1 MTVLRPPPPLVADL
15 QHETKSI
22 VQEFAMLNDGNLL
35 KKKFKLSLDQGHN
48 SPHKEAPPL
57 IPTDLAKDEN
67 FSQRQKTIVS
77 PNRPNALSNLPQN
90 ELHILQQEHLLSN
103 LNQSEQSAAIQ
114 AFNTRRPGFMSSLQ
128 TKGVVTGEQQSPRFR
143 LPVSPS
149 IGINNIRT
157 GQQNI
162 PQNSPF
168 VLNNQNIQQV
178 VRPQIPSPMS
188 QPLRACAISPNSKHS
203 VGTQP
208 LYSDMRIIHSPG
220 LQKQYP
226 PNYPN
231 SKFSTLEEFQA
242 RREYVQRQNEIEHNN
257 RVYAARSEH
266 QPTGL
271 LRQRDVEP
279 EKDPKFL
286 QKQKELEMKR
296 FHEMQRQKKESRF
309 INFEQPYSNMSI
321 QEREEINH
329 QRLRNL
335 EKQKELE
342 MFRKSRTQNEILPA
356 GRVPPSNEQLTSTM
370 SQEMI
375 ISLQMLFSPY
385 ENLTT
390 IDVNKDLASPRDLL
404 SAARD
409 LPREMPH
416 NISPHRD
423 DFLRTHPPKPKN
435 IKEYHKRAASIPDLR
450 KDISSPMR
458 EKNPYEFHIRHERQ
472 RTQTGNEMMQWPRD
486 TSQNQFTMQ
495 PKSLSQQNLFE
506 KIALEQPNIQEVPL
520 EPLSRPSSAELEGKF
535 VEKKVYGITTGLARK
550 ATPLTSITGV
560 PLHER
565 SERQESFTLS
575 KPPVNIH
582 QKYSTAVVNRAPIKE
597 IEVPTKRKAAIVR
610 PWEITGEGIKSNEPS
625 RTGTPQPVIHLAATS
640 NKYKK
645 EIINIAQM
653 NSPAPES
660 FPKFNFDTEAI
671 NETYKKADK
680 SPLLEVSFRSTLQAP
695 LRMDLSSIKQKK
707 SRSFSDQSLSPT
719 FPLPLRKE
727 DNFEQSTEAP
737 ARLRSDSE
745 ETVSADEVEQKEAD
759 QLSKQPSVGKSSY
772 NNLPPPPAEVPQVTP
787 LSSNVQVSQ
796 LTESGTHLTKLQ
808 LLNTSKIT
816 QVLPSDKCASY
827 PQGIAQS
834 VGSDAELKR
843 RNLDQPIERISPIVF
858 NQANKVFG
866 SQSYIENIQEKNG
879 ESSDVPTPDEE
890 KHVIRTLQPQE
901 NLQEK
906 LGAIRTSEPK
916 NETFVYSS
924 SSSIHLAVLMPS
936 TQVVTANKT
945 SKIKTVNTI
954 FPEKVELPVVQISQ
968 LCDQPC
974 QERPESPDIY
984 DDFKKVNNYKDLTVQ
999 DYKEQQPTDINFDLF
1014 KRDSG
1019 KSNDCLSELTSA
1031 STCHIKDEP
1040 FLFSDTVKGDD
1051 NVESSSSHGEKTD
1064 VNSVKEKVKPP
1075 HSETQ
1080 QVISKIEQEESN
1092 DIKADVNRR
1101 DAGTP
1106 VMDEPF
1112 SGDKSIERNV
1122 STSSPVKGSSNSP
1135 LPEVKTPLLDEPSY
1149 DFDLVTQ
1156 SNQESGK
1163 ERKGKSKKSKRSHS
1177 RKSQDQFESITPPS
1191 SPERRTSQD
1200 DRGSQGQNVNQAA
1213 TSVAFPYSAL
1223 AFNVNSRPGSRGS
1236 SCNSGERSPGIE
1248 DEISI
1253 LRKHKKYREP
1263 EIDLKNVDYLS
1274 AQIQSNDQRRAQ
1286 KRRYHQSGSHGAS
1299 TNFIRSPEFEYH
1311 DRISRQSPR
1320 IAADDNRSFQR
1331 HSSKHYD
1338 NAAKRKRSSS
1348 PDSVGSKHT
1357 R

>member
-1 MTVLRPPPPLVADL
+1 MVADS
-15 QHETKSI
+15 QYETKSI
-22 VQEFAMLNDGNLL
+22 VQEFAMLNEGNLF
-35 KKKFKLSLDQGHN
+35 KRKFKLSLDQGHN
-48 SPHKEAPPL
+48 SQPKEAPPL
-57 IPTDLAKDEN
+57 ISTDLAKDEN
-67 FSQRQKTIVS
+67 FNQRQKTIVS
-77 PNRPNALSNLPQN
+77 PNRPHALLNLPQN
-90 ELHILQQEHLLSN
+90 EVHILQQEHMLSN

-128 TKGVVTGEQQSPRFR
+128 TKGIVTGEQQSPRFR

-149 IGINNIRT
+149 IGNNNNARF

-178 VRPQIPSPMS
+178 ARLQIPSPMS
-188 QPLRACAISPNSKHS
+188 QPLRPCAISPNSSKHS
-203 VGTQP
+203 LGTQP
-208 LYSDMRIIHSPG
+208 LYNDMRMIHSPG

-231 SKFSTLEEFQA
+231 SKFPTLDEFQA
-242 RREYVQRQNEIEHNN
+242 RREMEYFQRQNEIEHSSK
-257 RVYAARSEH
+257 VYAARSEH

-271 LRQRDVEP
+271 VRQRDVEP

-286 QKQKELEMKR
+286 QKQKELEMQR
-296 FHEMQRQKKESRF
+296 LHEMQRQKKELIRHSGILF
-309 INFEQPYSNMSI
+309 SGI
-321 QEREEINH
+321 QEREEISH
-329 QRLRNL
+329 QRYF

-370 SQEMI
+370 SHEMI
-375 ISLQMLFSPY
+375 LSLERHFSPY

-390 IDVNKDLASPRDLL
+390 IDKRDVNKDLASPRDLL

-416 NISPHRD
+416 NISPHREEY
-423 DFLRTHPPKPKN
+423 LRTLPPKPKN
-435 IKEYHKRAASIPDLR
+435 IKEYQKRAASIPDLR
-450 KDISSPMR
+450 KDISSPMC
-458 EKNPYEFHIRHERQ
+458 ENPYDFHLRHERQ
-472 RTQTGNEMMQWPRD
+472 RTQSGNEMMQWPRD
-486 TSQNQFTMQ
+486 TSQNPLQMQ
-495 PKSLSQQNLFE
+495 AKSLSQQGLFQ
-506 KIALEQPNIQEVPL
+506 KFALEQPNIQEVPL

-535 VEKKVYGITTGLARK
+535 IEKKVYGITTGLARK

-582 QKYSTAVVNRAPIKE
+582 QKYSTSVVNRAPIKE
-597 IEVPTKRKAAIVR
+597 IEAPTKRKAAIVR

-680 SPLLEVSFRSTLQAP
+680 SPLLEVPFRNILQAP
-695 LRMDLSSIKQKK
+695 LRMDLSSVKQKK

-727 DNFEQSTEAP
+727 DDFEQSTEAP

-759 QLSKQPSVGKSSY
+759 LLPKQPSVGKSNL
-772 NNLPPPPAEVPQVTP
+772 NNLPPPTEVPHVTP
-787 LSSNVQVSQ
+787 RSSNAPVSQ
-796 LTESGTHLTKLQ
+796 LTESGTHLTQLQ
-808 LLNTSKIT
+808 LLNTSQMA
-816 QVLPSDKCASY
+816 QVLPSGKCASY
-827 PQGIAQS
+827 PQEISQS
-834 VGSDAELKR
+834 IGSDAELKR

-858 NQANKVFG
+858 NQTNKVFN
-866 SQSYIENIQEKNG
+866 SQAYIEKNG
-879 ESSDVPTPDEE
+879 ESSDVRTSDVE
-890 KHVIRTLQPQE
+890 KHPIRTLQTQE
-901 NLQEK
+901 NLQEE

-924 SSSIHLAVLMPS
+924 SSSIHLAVLKPS
-936 TQVVTANKT
+936 TQVVTANTT

-968 LCDQPC
+968 LGGQSC

-1019 KSNDCLSELTSA
+1019 KSNDCLSELTSTGA
-1031 STCHIKDEP
+1031 CLIKDES
-1040 FLFSDTVKGDD
+1040 FLFSDTEKGDN
-1051 NVESSSSHGEKTD
+1051 NVDRSSFHGEKDEVT
-1064 VNSVKEKVKPP
+1064 STKEQVEPP
-1075 HSETQ
+1075 LSETQ
-1080 QVISKIEQEESN
+1080 QVTSKTEQKESN
-1092 DIKADVNRR
+1092 DVKADVNRR

-1112 SGDKSIERNV
+1112 SRDKSIERNV
-1122 STSSPVKGSSNSP
+1122 DTSPLKGSSDSP

-1156 SNQESGK
+1156 SSQESGK

-1191 SPERRTSQD
+1191 SPEKRTSQD

-1236 SCNSGERSPGIE
+1236 SCHSGERSPGIE

-1263 EIDLKNVDYLS
+1263 EIDLKNMDYLS
-1274 AQIQSNDQRRAQ
+1274 AQIQSNDQRRTQ
-1286 KRRYHQSGSHGAS
+1286 KRRYHQSGSHGTSAS
-1299 TNFIRSPEFEYH
+1299 FIRSPEFEYH

-1320 IAADDNRSFQR
+1320 TAVDDNRSFQR

-1338 NAAKRKRSSS
+1338 NVAKRKRSSS

>member
-1 MTVLRPPPPLVADL
+1 
-15 QHETKSI
+15 
-22 VQEFAMLNDGNLL
+22 MLNDRNFL

-57 IPTDLAKDEN
+57 ISTNLAKDEHFN
-67 FSQRQKTIVS
+67 QRQKTIVS
-77 PNRPNALSNLPQN
+77 PNRPHALSSLPQN
-90 ELHILQQEHLLSN
+90 EVCILQQEHLFSN

-128 TKGVVTGEQQSPRFR
+128 TKGIVTGEQQSPRFR

-149 IGINNIRT
+149 FVNSNNIPFE
-157 GQQNI
+157 QQSI

-178 VRPQIPSPMS
+178 ARPQIPSPMS
-188 QPLRACAISPNSKHS
+188 QPLRPCVASPNSSKHLL
-203 VGTQP
+203 GTQP
-208 LYSDMRIIHSPG
+208 LYNNMKRLHSPG

-231 SKFSTLEEFQA
+231 PKFPILDELQA
-242 RREYVQRQNEIEHNN
+242 LREIEYFQRQNEIEHNS
-257 RVYAARSEH
+257 RVYATRSEH

-271 LRQRDVEP
+271 LRQCDVEP

-286 QKQKELEMKR
+286 QIQKELEMRR
-296 FHEMQRQKKESRF
+296 FHEMQRQKKELRLL
-309 INFEQPYSNMSI
+309 NF
-321 QEREEINH
+321 
-329 QRLRNL
+329 
-335 EKQKELE
+335 EKQKDPE
-342 MFRKSRTQNEILPA
+342 MFRKSRTQNE
-356 GRVPPSNEQLTSTM
+356 STM
-370 SQEMI
+370 SQDMI
-375 ISLQMLFSPY
+375 ISLEKHFSPF

-390 IDVNKDLASPRDLL
+390 IDKRDVNKDLASPRDLL

-416 NISPHRD
+416 NISPHRE
-423 DFLRTHPPKPKN
+423 DFLITLPPKPKN
-435 IKEYHKRAASIPDLR
+435 IKEYQKRAASIPDLR
-450 KDISSPMR
+450 KDISSSMR
-458 EKNPYEFHIRHERQ
+458 ENPYEFHLRHERQ
-472 RTQTGNEMMQWPRD
+472 RTQPGNEMMQRSRD
-486 TSQNQFTMQ
+486 TSQNQLQMQ
-495 PKSLSQQNLFE
+495 LKSLSQQNLFE
-506 KIALEQPNIQEVPL
+506 KFPLEQPNIQEVPL

-535 VEKKVYGITTGLARK
+535 IENKVYGITTGLARK

-575 KPPVNIH
+575 KPVNIR
-582 QKYSTAVVNRAPIKE
+582 QKYSTSVVNRAPIKE
-597 IEVPTKRKAAIVR
+597 IEAPTKRKAAIVR

-671 NETYKKADK
+671 NETFKKADK
-680 SPLLEVSFRSTLQAP
+680 SPLLEVPFRNTLQAP
-695 LRMDLSSIKQKK
+695 LRMDLSSVNRKK
-707 SRSFSDQSLSPT
+707 SQSFSDQSLSPT

-759 QLSKQPSVGKSSY
+759 LLSKQPSVGKSSLS
-772 NNLPPPPAEVPQVTP
+772 NLPPPAKISQVTP
-787 LSSNVQVSQ
+787 LSSNAQVSQ
-796 LTESGTHLTKLQ
+796 LTESGTHLTQLQ
-808 LLNTSKIT
+808 LLNTSQIT

-827 PQGIAQS
+827 SQGIAQS
-834 VGSDAELKR
+834 IGSDTELKR
-843 RNLDQPIERISPIVF
+843 CNLDQPIERISPIVF
-858 NQANKVFG
+858 NQASKVFS
-866 SQSYIENIQEKNG
+866 SQAYIENIEEKNG
-879 ESSDVPTPDEE
+879 ESSDVRIREEE
-890 KHVIRTLQPQE
+890 KHFIRTLQTQE
-901 NLQEK
+901 NLQER
-906 LGAIRTSEPK
+906 LGAIRTPEPK

-924 SSSIHLAVLMPS
+924 SSSIHLAVLKPS
-936 TQVVTANKT
+936 TQVVTANTT

-968 LCDQPC
+968 LGGQSC

-1019 KSNDCLSELTSA
+1019 KTNDCLSELTSA
-1031 STCHIKDEP
+1031 SACLIKEES
-1040 FLFSDTVKGDD
+1040 FLFSDTEKGDD
-1051 NVESSSSHGEKTD
+1051 NVDSSSVHGEKAEVT
-1064 VNSVKEKVKPP
+1064 SAKEKVKPP

-1080 QVISKIEQEESN
+1080 QVTSKTEQEESN
-1092 DIKADVNRR
+1092 DVKADVNRR

-1112 SGDKSIERNV
+1112 SGDKNIERNV
-1122 STSSPVKGSSNSP
+1122 NTSSPLKGSSKSP

-1156 SNQESGK
+1156 SSQESGK

-1191 SPERRTSQD
+1191 SPERRNSQD

-1236 SCNSGERSPGIE
+1236 SCHSGERSPGIE

-1263 EIDLKNVDYLS
+1263 EIDLKNMDYLS

-1286 KRRYHQSGSHGAS
+1286 KRRYHQSGSHGTS

-1311 DRISRQSPR
+1311 DKISRQSPR
-1320 IAADDNRSFQR
+1320 IAAEDRSFQR
-1331 HSSKHYD
+1331 HSKHYD